1 MFKEI
6 TIGDKTYGF
15 LATAST
21 AYRYK
26 QVFHEDLLVSLTD
39 EKSAII
45 KTLELSHKL
54 GFIMNMQA
62 EKADM
67 NSLSYD
73 KFLDWL
79 DQFDTRDAYGSVP
92 DEIIDIF
99 IGNQKPMSIPKK
111 KAEQQKEG

>member
-6 TIGDKTYGF
+6 VIGDKSFGF

-21 AYRYK
+21 TYRYK

-45 KTLELSHKL
+45 DTLELSHKL
-54 GFIMNMQA
+54 GYIMNMQA

-67 NSLSYD
+67 NKLSYD
-73 KFLDWL
+73 KFLEWL
-79 DQFDTRDAYGSVP
+79 DQFEVKDMYGRVP
-92 DEIIDIF
+92 D
-99 IGNQKPMSIPKK
+99 
-111 KAEQQKEG
+111 